1 MVFNSTTTVFTT
13 KFSLIYKLLLFM
25 MIVFLVLFAI
35 GMVTIYPTLSDMIK
49 EINDMHLIKS
59 TINYVQGL
67 LKGFDTDIEGES
79 APGYL
84 TFEELVAKF
93 TVLKDTI
100 VEYSTRVAVSFVLL
114 GVLIYLFCLVV
125 SVMRY
130 TTASIL
136 NTFMSC
142 NGKDGFMSNM
152 LRNLKRALAFGFSCV
167 SLSILYYAVTIGV
180 SVGLALL
187 VAKANKLMGA
197 AVGYLAIMISVS
209 SKRALFATWLP
220 NMVAKEVS
228 VGVALKNSTKD
239 LPKTFA
245 GVFSG
250 EFIMY
255 MIFNILL
262 ASSVVVTIG
271 ISIPILF
278 VVGLLFIQTYELVY
292 FYHHNNLRYYI
303 DHQRVIDPT
312 KEYKDAVL
320 ENIE

>member
-1 MVFNSTTTVFTT
+1 
-13 KFSLIYKLLLFM
+13 
-25 MIVFLVLFAI
+25 
-35 GMVTIYPTLSDMIK
+35 
-49 EINDMHLIKS
+49 
-59 TINYVQGL
+59 
-67 LKGFDTDIEGES
+67 
-79 APGYL
+79 
-84 TFEELVAKF
+84 
-93 TVLKDTI
+93 
-100 VEYSTRVAVSFVLL
+100 
-114 GVLIYLFCLVV
+114 
-125 SVMRY
+125 MRY

-142 NGKDGFMSNM
+142 NGKDGFLSNM
-152 LRNLKRALAFGFSCV
+152 LRNLKSGLAFGFACV
-167 SLSILYYAVTIGV
+167 SLSILYYAATIGV

-187 VAKANKLMGA
+187 VAKANKLLGA

-245 GVFSG
+245 EVFSG

-262 ASSVVVTIG
+262 ASSVVVTVG

-303 DHQRVIDPT
+303 DNQRVIDPT

>member
-114 GVLIYLFCLVV
+114 GVLIYLFCVVV

-142 NGKDGFMSNM
+142 NGKDGFLSNM
-152 LRNLKRALAFGFSCV
+152 LRNLKSGLAFGFACV
-167 SLSILYYAVTIGV
+167 SLSILYYAATIGV

-187 VAKANKLMGA
+187 VAKANKLLGA

-220 NMVAKEVS
+220 NMVAKDVS

>member
-1 MVFNSTTTVFTT
+1 MVFNSTTSVFTT

-35 GMVTIYPTLSDMIK
+35 GMVTIYPTLIDMIK

-114 GVLIYLFCLVV
+114 GVLIYLFCVVV

-187 VAKANKLMGA
+187 VAKANKLLGA

-220 NMVAKEVS
+220 NMVAKDVS

-239 LPKTFA
+239 LPKTFV

-262 ASSVVVTIG
+262 ASSVVVTVG